1 MTKTGQMKPDHDR
14 SDINLMCI
22 QLLRSPGFAPSQGG
36 VRQPA
41 IDAGCR
47 CRDCGSLSMLFRAAL
62 QPESKIADVV
72 HQLLRDRSID
82 REFAFQDNLRDVG
95 LTSLDMTSLVLAV
108 EAEFSIRIPDR
119 AITPANFTSVATIG
133 RLVAT
138 LSDPGGVTQRAE
150 AGVAGLSSDSP
161 G

>member
-1 MTKTGQMKPDHDR
+1 
-14 SDINLMCI
+14 
-22 QLLRSPGFAPSQGG
+22 
-36 VRQPA
+36 
-41 IDAGCR
+41 
-47 CRDCGSLSMLFRAAL
+47 MLFRPAL
-62 QPESKIADVV
+62 QPEFKIADVV

-150 AGVAGLSSDSP
+150 AGVTGLSSDSP

>member
-1 MTKTGQMKPDHDR
+1 
-14 SDINLMCI
+14 
-22 QLLRSPGFAPSQGG
+22 
-36 VRQPA
+36 
-41 IDAGCR
+41 
-47 CRDCGSLSMLFRAAL
+47 MLFRPAA

-119 AITPANFTSVATIG
+119 AITPANFMSVAIG

-138 LSDPGGVTQRAE
+138 LSDPD
-150 AGVAGLSSDSP
+150 GVAPLAAQAAGADLSSDSP

>member
-1 MTKTGQMKPDHDR
+1 
-14 SDINLMCI
+14 
-22 QLLRSPGFAPSQGG
+22 
-36 VRQPA
+36 
-41 IDAGCR
+41 
-47 CRDCGSLSMLFRAAL
+47 MLFRPAFE
-62 QPESKIADVV
+62 PEPKIAAVV

-119 AITPANFTSVATIG
+119 AITPANFMSVATIG
-133 RLVAT
+133 RLVAM
-138 LSDPGGVTQRAE
+138 LSNADGATPLAAR
-150 AGVAGLSSDSP
+150 VAGGADLSSDSP

>member
-1 MTKTGQMKPDHDR
+1 MKPDHDR
-14 SDINLMCI
+14 SDINLMRI
-22 QLLRSPGFAPSQGG
+22 QLLRSPAFAPSQGG

-41 IDAGCR
+41 IDAGR
-47 CRDCGSLSMLFRAAL
+47 RSRESQIGSSSMLFRPAL
-62 QPESKIADVV
+62 HTESKIADVV

-119 AITPANFTSVATIG
+119 AITPANFVSVATIG

-138 LSDPGGVTQRAE
+138 LSDSGGVTPLA
-150 AGVAGLSSDSP
+150 AGVAGGADLSSDSP